1 MQTAEQKSAKAITK
15 AVAHCLLVN
24 RGRMNLTI
32 LADGTTTL
40 VRFCF
45 SVREDVQMKLCER
58 VTACDSITTWRRP
71 CCFYCSAQTVV
82 NSTGGYH

>member
-40 VRFCF
+40 VRFLFF
-45 SVREDVQMKLCER
+45 SQ
-58 VTACDSITTWRRP
+58 RRCADETMRTRYSMRLDHYVATP
-71 CCFYCSAQTVV
+71 MLFLL
-82 NSTGGYH
+82 